1 MLFFAFVHWNF
12 HQRKLFKV
20 INKTFI
26 NESYLKLLLTILVKD
41 CDLKS
46 TLYTIFFNETLDKQ
60 NNNYWNLPLHPSK
73 TDAETII

>member
-46 TLYTIFFNETLDKQ
+46 TFYAISSMKLLT
-60 NNNYWNLPLHPSK
+60 SR
-73 TDAETII
+73 TIITETFLFILQKQMLKL